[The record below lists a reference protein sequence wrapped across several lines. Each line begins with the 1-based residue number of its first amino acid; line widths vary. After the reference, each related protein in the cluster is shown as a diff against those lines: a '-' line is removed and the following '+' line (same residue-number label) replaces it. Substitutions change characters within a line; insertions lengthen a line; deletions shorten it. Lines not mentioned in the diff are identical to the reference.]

1 MSDIMSDDAEA
12 TPFLPIFTK
21 SSGTLLEFYLSGEIA
36 APDAYTN
43 WFHVMRNASSRDTIV
58 LHINSVGGNASTAI
72 QFLRVLSET
81 DATVV
86 ASVEGDCMSAA
97 TMIFLSADTVE
108 ISPHSIFLFHNYS
121 GGAVGKGGEVFEKVK
136 HLQRW
141 SEDLLRSVYSGFLT
155 KEEIEDILAGKDI
168 WMTAAE
174 VHGRVQKKAKRPKK

>member
-1 MSDIMSDDAEA
+1 
-12 TPFLPIFTK
+12 
-21 SSGTLLEFYLSGEIA
+21 
-36 APDAYTN
+36 
-43 WFHVMRNASSRDTIV
+43 
-58 LHINSVGGNASTAI
+58 
-72 QFLRVLSET
+72 
-81 DATVV
+81 
-86 ASVEGDCMSAA
+86 MSAA

-108 ISPHSIFLFHNYS
+108 ISPHSVFLFHNYS